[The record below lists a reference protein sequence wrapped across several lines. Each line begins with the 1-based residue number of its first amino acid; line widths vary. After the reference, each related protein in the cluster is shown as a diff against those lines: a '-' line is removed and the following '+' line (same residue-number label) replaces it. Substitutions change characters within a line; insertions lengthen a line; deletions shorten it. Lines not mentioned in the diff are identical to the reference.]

1 MQDKQSGK
9 QTADGRQAQSRVD
22 ASSASEHRNWPL
34 PRCILS
40 KHSQSPKFH
49 DCCTSAPVAVLGRA
63 PAPSGHLTARQ
74 ARCPT
79 FAAGPQAIAVTP
91 ASAQAQAAPVPTAAQ
106 LPPPRQ
112 HPGFQEPANEQE
124 RLETLHS
131 LQILDTEPEARFD
144 DITRIVKAVFKVQ
157 YAAIT
162 LVDKD
167 RLWWGS
173 AGACCLSV
181 AGLAA
186 CMWHEEARGQGQ
198 TLAACVSQGQLDVC
212 RWLGKLGW
220 LMMPSCLEGQGWHA
234 LLTAVVSPCQS
245 RLQGSPSASGV

>member
-1 MQDKQSGK
+1 M
-9 QTADGRQAQSRVD
+9 
-22 ASSASEHRNWPL
+22 
-34 PRCILS
+34 
-40 KHSQSPKFH
+40 
-49 DCCTSAPVAVLGRA
+49 
-63 PAPSGHLTARQ
+63 
-74 ARCPT
+74 
-79 FAAGPQAIAVTP
+79 TP

-198 TLAACVSQGQLDVC
+198 TLAACVSQGQLE
-212 RWLGKLGW
+212 
-220 LMMPSCLEGQGWHA
+220 SC
-234 LLTAVVSPCQS
+234 VSVARQAGLVDDARLSGGSRVACSAYGSSQS
-245 RLQGSPSASGV
+245 LPEQAARLPLC